1 MSLKERFGQRDLTY
15 SKWHRPKS
23 MARFLDDRYA
33 YNLDFIDLDAI
44 EYCYFCKEPLALLE
58 LARDVGQPYKST
70 TVCCNLANRANLP
83 AYLTFYTPRN
93 GDIVE
98 FRVQQV
104 APSFEEYGI
113 LTPREYA
120 GLLQSLREDHY
131 PECERCNKKGEHRG

>member
-23 MARFLDDRYA
+23 ISRFLDDRYA

-44 EYCYFCKEPLALLE
+44 EYCYFCKEPLALGE
-58 LARDVGQPYKST
+58 LARDVGQSHKPT
-70 TVCCNLANRANLP
+70 TVCCKLANRASLP
-83 AYLTFYTPRN
+83 AYLTFYTSRN

-104 APSFEEYGI
+104 APIFEEYGI
-113 LTPREYA
+113 LTPKQYA
-120 GLLQSLREDHY
+120 ELLQSFRESHY
-131 PECERCNKKGEHRG
+131 PMCERCNSK